1 MPSVSV
7 VVPVKDGAAHLPALI
22 AAVAAQEV
30 AGDAE
35 LIALDSGSQDGSRAL
50 LAAARGVPVRVL
62 DVAPGEFDHGATRNR
77 GAREASGEFV
87 AFLSQDALPV
97 GPRYLEALLA
107 PLRRDP
113 RLAGATAR
121 QVPRPDCDPVARARL
136 AASPVAEDS
145 ARVTFA
151 TPGELDALP
160 PLERLRRCTFDD
172 VGSAVRREVLLA
184 HPFPETR
191 FGEDVAW
198 ADRVL
203 RAGFGLAHAPAAE
216 VVHSHPRRA
225 RALFRRRYLEHRA
238 LAELFELDTV
248 PDVARLARAALG
260 AGLRDVALSWR
271 GGASFADCLLAVP
284 RAAAEVMGQYAGPR
298 DARRGRPWPEWA

>member
-7 VVPVKDGAAHLPALI
+7 VVPVKDGAAHLPALL
-22 AAVAAQEV
+22 AAVAAQQVE
-30 AGDAE
+30 GGAE

-50 LAAARGVPVRVL
+50 LAAVRGVPVRVL

-77 GAREASGEFV
+77 GAREAGGEFV

-97 GPRYLEALLA
+97 GPRYLAALVE

-113 RLAGATAR
+113 RIAGATAR
-121 QVPRPDCDPVARARL
+121 QVPRPDSDPVTRARL
-136 AASPVAEDS
+136 AQSPVAAAAS
-145 ARVTFA
+145 RVTFA
-151 TPGELDALP
+151 TAGELDALP

-184 HPFPETR
+184 HPFPETV

-248 PDVARLARAALG
+248 PTAARLARAALA
-260 AGLRDVALSWR
+260 AGFRDVVLSWQ
-271 GGASFADCLLAVP
+271 GGAPFVDCLLAVP
-284 RAAAEVMGQYAGPR
+284 RAAAEVAGQYAGPR
-298 DARRGRPWPEWA
+298 DARHGRPWPEWA